1 MNTSDDYSHSLN
13 ERVLLGSVDG
23 ALDQWKVMLTELAG
37 K

>member
-1 MNTSDDYSHSLN
+1 MKTSDDHSHGLN
-13 ERVLLGSVDG
+13 EREHLGSVDG